1 LSHLQTGAQSWR
13 TVVAEIVQERSI
25 LSEYSLVLSNFLF
38 WKRIQFVLSIGRMW
52 TLTRRREWLKTVVAA
67 TAGTIGAHLLDDAHA
82 KTSVVGKFQGGSSAP
97 LALKDYQPKS
107 MLHVPETHVPKSR
120 FPCIDFHTHLT
131 WIDRK
136 GKEDVV
142 SHAAPPAEI
151 LQVMDAKNVRMM
163 VNLTGGYGPLLD
175 ETIKRWQQP
184 HPDRFVVFTEPSYS
198 KIKMPNFSKFQAEQL
213 ESASKAGARGLKV
226 LKTLGLYLR
235 ENVRTGPLVK
245 VDDKRFD
252 ETWEAAGSLKMP
264 VAIHVSDPEAF
275 FLPTNKFNERYEEL
289 SAHPDWS
296 FHGKDFPSNAEL
308 QEARNRVIQRHPRTN
323 FVALH
328 TANSENLPAVAE
340 WLDKYPNLYVDIA
353 ARIGELGR
361 QPRMS
366 RKFFDKYQDRILFA
380 TDATPHGTDT
390 PQQLFCNELYEIYY
404 RFLETEDEYF
414 DYAPAPI
421 PPQGRWRIYGIGLPE
436 QILRK
441 VYYENAARLL
451 GL

>member
-1 LSHLQTGAQSWR
+1 MTLQ
-13 TVVAEIVQERSI
+13 
-25 LSEYSLVLSNFLF
+25 
-38 WKRIQFVLSIGRMW
+38 GR
-52 TLTRRREWLKTVVAA
+52 RQWLKTIA
-67 TAGTIGAHLLDDAHA
+67 TAGVGAVGSRITGHA
-82 KTSVVGKFQGGSSAP
+82 NAQSKKAAQPSLRRSDS

-107 MLHVPETHVPKSR
+107 MLHVSETHVPRSR
-120 FPCIDFHTHLT
+120 FPNIDFHTHLS

-136 GKEDVV
+136 GTADVV
-142 SHAAPPAEI
+142 RHTATPTEA
-151 LQVMDAKNVRMM
+151 LRVMDAKNIRMM
-163 VNLTGGYGPLLD
+163 VNLTGGYGSLLE
-175 ETIKRWQQP
+175 ETVRHWHEP
-184 HPDRFVVFTEPSYS
+184 HPDRFIVFTEPWYS
-198 KIKMPNFSKFQAEQL
+198 KIKLPNYAQFQADQIQ
-213 ESASKAGARGLKV
+213 AAKKAGARGLKI

-235 ENVRTGPLVK
+235 KNVTTGPLVK
-245 VDDKRFD
+245 VDDRRFD
-252 ETWEAAGSLKMP
+252 GMWEAAGALNMP

-275 FLPTNKFNERYEEL
+275 FLPTDPFNERYEEL

-296 FHGKDFPSNAEL
+296 FHGKDFPSNSEL
-308 QEARNRVIQRHPRTN
+308 QEARNRVMQRHPKTN
-323 FVALH
+323 FVCLH
-328 TANSENLPAVAE
+328 TANSENLPYVADC
-340 WLDKYPNLYVDIA
+340 LDRYPNMYVDIA

-361 QPRMS
+361 QPRMT

-380 TDATPHGTDT
+380 TDATPHGDET
-390 PQQLFCNELYEIYY
+390 PQQLFGNELYEIYY